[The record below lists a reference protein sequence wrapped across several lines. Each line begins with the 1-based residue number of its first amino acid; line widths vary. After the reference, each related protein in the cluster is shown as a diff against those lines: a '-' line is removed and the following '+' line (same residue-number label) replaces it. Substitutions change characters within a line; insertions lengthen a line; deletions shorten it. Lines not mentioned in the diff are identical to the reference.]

1 VFIRKF
7 STGFCIISL
16 YVDDLNIIDHAKDID
31 EARNHLKKEFELK
44 DLGTTKFSLGL
55 QIEHFHMGILVHQ
68 SAYVKKGWE
77 KFNMDKVYPQ
87 RTPMIVYALDKVKD
101 QFRSKQEGEE
111 VLRAEYPYL
120 SVIGTL
126 MYLVNNTRP
135 DIAFTVNCL
144 ARHSVA
150 PIIRHWNDI
159 KNILRYLNGTINLGL
174 FFRRNQESDLI
185 GYVDAA
191 YLSDRQNDRS
201 QTRFMFLHGGNAISW
216 KSIK

>member
-1 VFIRKF
+1 
-7 STGFCIISL
+7 
-16 YVDDLNIIDHAKDID
+16 
-31 EARNHLKKEFELK
+31 
-44 DLGTTKFSLGL
+44 
-55 QIEHFHMGILVHQ
+55 
-68 SAYVKKGWE
+68 
-77 KFNMDKVYPQ
+77 
-87 RTPMIVYALDKVKD
+87 MIVYALDKVKD

-135 DIAFTVNCL
+135 DIAFMINCL

-150 PIIRHWNDI
+150 PTIRHWNDI

-185 GYVDAA
+185 GYVDAD
-191 YLSDRQNDRS
+191 YLSDRQNGRS